1 MCAFSIHA
9 ANGTHIVKI
18 GDLYYKLYERGY
30 YYTNHAAVIHPQSNE
45 GYPLSNEKYSGDIV
59 IPTSVSYFADE
70 TFPVTEIS
78 TGAFSYNTEITSVTI
93 PNSVHTLEGKFYDDG
108 SGGATFRGCTGL
120 TSVIM
125 GDSVTAIGEAVFE
138 GCTSLTSITLP
149 NSITSIG
156 EKAFKDCSS
165 LTSITIPDS
174 ITSIENE
181 TFANCTSL
189 TSITIPNSVTSIG
202 WSAFADCTSLTSI
215 TIPNNVTSIGYGAF
229 ENCTGLTSVT
239 IGSSVTSFTD
249 HNGYNIGAFYGC
261 TGLTSIVVE
270 SSNTK
275 YDSRDNCN
283 AIIETSTNTLV
294 VGCKTTIIPNSVT
307 SIGGGAFV
315 GSGLTSITIPNSITI
330 IEDYA
335 FSDCTSLTDVT
346 VGNNVVYS
354 GETPFAGCTGLTSV
368 VWNVNHKASSTYAC
382 HPFCSVTMYGDVI
395 TTTPSIASF
404 TIGDDVESIPD
415 YLCSGMSN
423 LTSITIPEGVTS
435 IGQYAFGSCTN
446 LTSVVWNAKQC
457 KLSEYEYGG
466 YSPFY
471 SYKDSIASITSFTF
485 GNEVESIPS
494 WLCYNMNKLTSITI
508 PNSVTSIGDWAFAY
522 CTGLTSI
529 TIGNSVTSI
538 DWGAFAGCTGL
549 ESISV
554 LAETP
559 PSIESSTFEGI
570 FWDASVYIP
579 CGTLEAYLSAAYWTE
594 HFINY
599 IEKWLYSLTLTTQ
612 DNTKGSVRVIK
623 EATSCT
629 DNTAVCEA
637 TANEHCHF
645 TRWNDG
651 NTDNPRTLV
660 LKQNTSLVAE
670 FAIDRHTIT
679 VSAGEHGNVSGAG
692 TYDYGTTATLRATA
706 DEHYHF
712 TQWSD
717 GNTDNPRTVSVE
729 GDATYTAEFA
739 IDQHTITTNAHNGTI
754 TGGGTYDYGTTAT
767 LTATADEHYHFTQ
780 WSDGNT
786 DNPRKITIEGDATYT
801 AEFAIDQH
809 TITATCDPQQGM
821 ITGAGTYDYGAQV
834 TLTATANKGYEFA
847 QWSNGVTDNPYL
859 LTATEDLTLEAQFV
873 PATAVENISTDGDTA
888 VRKVFRDGQVLIL
901 RNGNTYTT
909 TGVEVK

>member
-9 ANGTHIVKI
+9 ANGTRIVKI
-18 GDLYYKLYERGY
+18 GDLYYKLYRGGYY
-30 YYTNHAAVIHPQSNE
+30 YYTNHAVVISPQSDE

-70 TFPVTEIS
+70 TFPVTGIS
-78 TGAFSYNTEITSVTI
+78 TGAFMYNTEITSVTI
-93 PNSVHTLEGKFYDDG
+93 PSSVHTIEGKFYDDG
-108 SGGATFRGCTGL
+108 SGSATFRGCTGL
-120 TSVIM
+120 ISVII
-125 GDSVTAIGEAVFE
+125 GDGVTAIGEAVFE

-156 EKAFKDCSS
+156 EKAFEGCTS
-165 LTSITIPDS
+165 LTSITFPNS
-174 ITSIENE
+174 ITSIERE

-189 TSITIPNSVTSIG
+189 TSITIPNSVMSIG
-202 WSAFADCTSLTSI
+202 WLAFYGCTGLTSI
-215 TIPNNVTSIGYGAF
+215 TIPNNVTSIGYSAF

-249 HNGYNIGAFYGC
+249 HNGDNIGAFYGC

-294 VGCKTTIIPNSVT
+294 VGCKATIIPNSVT
-307 SIGGGAFV
+307 RIGKNAFSD
-315 GSGLTSITIPNSITI
+315 SGLTSITIPNSITT

-335 FSDCTSLTDVT
+335 FSNCTSLTSVI
-346 VGNNVVYS
+346 VGNNVAS
-354 GETPFAGCTGLTSV
+354 IRPNPFSGCTGLTTV
-368 VWNVNHKASSTYAC
+368 VWNAKNYKASSYSTFAC
-382 HPFCSVTMYGDVI
+382 PPFCSVTMYGDVI
-395 TTTPSIASF
+395 TTTPSITSF

-457 KLSEYEYGG
+457 KLSDYEFVGG

-471 SYKDSIASITSFTF
+471 SNKDSTTSITSFTF
-485 GNEVESIPS
+485 GNEVESIPD

-508 PNSVTSIGDWAFAY
+508 PNSVTSIGSGAFSD
-522 CTGLTSI
+522 CGGLTSV
-529 TIGNSVTSI
+529 TIGNGVTSIGWNAFYDCGLTSVTIPNSVTSI
-538 DWGAFAGCTGL
+538 EGGAFSGTKL

-559 PSIESSTFEGI
+559 PNIEYSTFEGI

-579 CGTLEAYLSAAYWTE
+579 CGTTEAYQTAKYWCDLTT
-594 HFINY
+594 NY

-629 DNTAVCEA
+629 DNMAIFEA
-637 TANEHCHF
+637 TANEHYHF
-645 TRWNDG
+645 TRW
-651 NTDNPRTLV
+651 
-660 LKQNTSLVAE
+660 
-670 FAIDRHTIT
+670 
-679 VSAGEHGNVSGAG
+679 
-692 TYDYGTTATLRATA
+692 
-706 DEHYHF
+706 
-712 TQWSD
+712 SD
-717 GNTDNPRTVSVE
+717 DNTDNPRTVSVV
-729 GDATYTAEFA
+729 GDVTYTAEFA
-739 IDQHTITTNAHNGTI
+739 IDQHTITTNAQNGTI
-754 TGGGTYDYGTTAT
+754 TGGGMYDYGTTAT
-767 LTATADEHYHFTQ
+767 LTAIADEHYHFAQ
-780 WSDGNT
+780 WNDGNT
-786 DNPRKITIEGDATYT
+786 DNPRTITVEGDATYT

-821 ITGAGTYDYGAQV
+821 VTGAGTYDYGTQV
-834 TLTATANKGYEFA
+834 TLTAIANKGYEFA

-859 LTATEDLTLEAQFV
+859 LTATADLILEAQFI
-873 PATAVENISTDGDTA
+873 PATAVDNVSADGTTPQKI
-888 VRKVFRDGQVLIL
+888 VRDGQVYIL
-901 RNGNTYTT
+901 RDGKTYTT
-909 TGVEVK
+909 TGIEVK